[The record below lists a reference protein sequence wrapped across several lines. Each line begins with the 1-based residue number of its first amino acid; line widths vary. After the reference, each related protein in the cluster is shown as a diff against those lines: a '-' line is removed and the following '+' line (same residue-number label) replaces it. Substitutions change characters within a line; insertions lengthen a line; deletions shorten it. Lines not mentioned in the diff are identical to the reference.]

1 MDYIN
6 QKYIN
11 EEYIEEQR
19 VSNVSTNESRNTE
32 LDNERKYEMKRLE
45 RELLNNSYRET
56 EALNVNQSQNLSQ
69 NNSNVYNRNEQQ
81 EVKKISELIDC

>member
-6 QKYIN
+6 QKYKN

-19 VSNVSTNESRNTE
+19 VSNVSTNESKKME
-32 LDNERKYEMKRLE
+32 LDNERKYEMKRLQ

-56 EALNVNQSQNLSQ
+56 EALNVNQGQNLSQ
-69 NNSNVYNRNEQQ
+69 NNSDVHILEMRS
-81 EVKKISELIDC
+81 KR